1 MKQNS
6 NCSSEKTATLHQRF
20 LSGVLRA
27 SMVLGSVVL
36 ALPHSVRAEPLPL
49 PDQGRYTVIHQTLP
63 DVLTQFCEDVNLR
76 VVVDPSIQGNVRSG
90 FTAETPLAFLNALS
104 TEYRL
109 DWYYDGNT
117 LHVTPS
123 SATTTQSFPLGGV
136 SYAALMRAVDA
147 KKMLEPHYSVHTDDR
162 GRSVSVFGPPD
173 LRDRIS
179 QTIQSLSGPGAGHR
193 TVRIFRGSAV
203 QDVSK

>member
-6 NCSSEKTATLHQRF
+6 TCSSKKTMTLHQRF
-20 LSGVLRA
+20 LSGVLMA
-27 SMVLGSVVL
+27 SAMF
-36 ALPHSVRAEPLPL
+36 ALPRSVRAEPLPL
-49 PDQGRYTVIHQTLP
+49 PDQGRYTVIHQTLL

-104 TEYRL
+104 AEYRL
-109 DWYYDGNT
+109 DWYYDGNI

-136 SYAALMRAVDA
+136 SYAALMRVIDA
-147 KKMLEPHYSVHTDDR
+147 KKMLEPHYAIHTDDH
-162 GRSVSVFGPPD
+162 GRSVSIFGPPD
-173 LRDRIS
+173 LRDRVS

-193 TVRIFRGSAV
+193 TVKIFRGSAV
-203 QDVSK
+203 QEVSK